1 MPCRSVS
8 ISLLLSS
15 IQVHL
20 ASDRSRAATLW
31 IAACQSN
38 CKWSGL
44 NFYRVHF
51 CKASCWFAV
60 SGLRDRTLSAS
71 ISEFSIR
78 LAALIGWLQASPQV
92 KSRNC
97 PCSRFSSFNSNASE
111 GRVFCRWNPFLV
123 LRFNKGERGN
133 NKGEKRSLTER
144 THAHKHSYSV
154 GSWRQTLNYCENW
167 QSKNVPTDQSRAQQ
181 QVPQNYWC
189 EAAVVAWFCGSFLSP
204 QRIYT
209 IEDYCKSGETEP
221 IGAGCKNS
229 IGV

>member
-1 MPCRSVS
+1 MRDNRNVCPLHCGTLQEPDIFWRGPRTIKVNFMPCRSVS

-123 LRFNKGERGN
+123 LRFNKRGR
-133 NKGEKRSLTER
+133 G
-144 THAHKHSYSV
+144 
-154 GSWRQTLNYCENW
+154 RQ
-167 QSKNVPTDQSRAQQ
+167 
-181 QVPQNYWC
+181 
-189 EAAVVAWFCGSFLSP
+189 
-204 QRIYT
+204 
-209 IEDYCKSGETEP
+209 
-221 IGAGCKNS
+221 
-229 IGV
+229 